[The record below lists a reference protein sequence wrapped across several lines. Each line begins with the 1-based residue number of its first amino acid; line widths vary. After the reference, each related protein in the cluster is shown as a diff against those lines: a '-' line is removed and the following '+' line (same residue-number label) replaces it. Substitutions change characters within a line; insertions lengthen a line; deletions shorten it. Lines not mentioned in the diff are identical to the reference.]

1 MFLSYHLISL
11 RIILFVKT
19 LEKHKQE
26 DYRLLEKHTA
36 IVVSFLYVPS
46 LLTFPPFFPIS
57 YFLSLCTDVPPPSGK
72 IGRGEVSS
80 SDFF

>member
-36 IVVSFLYVPS
+36 IVVFISLRPFLVDLSSFLS
-46 LLTFPPFFPIS
+46 DFIF
-57 YFLSLCTDVPPPSGK
+57 SLCH
-72 IGRGEVSS
+72 
-80 SDFF
+80 FFLARLPD

>member
-11 RIILFVKT
+11 RIILFVN

-36 IVVSFLYVPS
+36 IVVFISLRPFPVDLSSFL
-46 LLTFPPFFPIS
+46 
-57 YFLSLCTDVPPPSGK
+57 
-72 IGRGEVSS
+72 
-80 SDFF
+80 SDFIFS